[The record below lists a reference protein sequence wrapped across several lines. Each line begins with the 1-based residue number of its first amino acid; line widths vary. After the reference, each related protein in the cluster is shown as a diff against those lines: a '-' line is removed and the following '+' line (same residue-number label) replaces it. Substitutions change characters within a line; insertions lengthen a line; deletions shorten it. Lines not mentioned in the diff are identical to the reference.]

1 MKNKTFDRIKKMVK
15 PYRKTVIF
23 VIILAVI
30 IDIMALVKPYL
41 VRLLIDDFLK
51 NGISQ
56 NEFLSVNIIAYIYIG
71 LVLFEN
77 FLEYFNS
84 TRTNIIGES
93 VVFDLRNKMY
103 TYMEKANIKFHDKMP
118 SGTLFVRIISDIED
132 IYALFCDVITTSIKD
147 IFIIIGLVGVM
158 IYISCKLAMISMIII
173 PLIIVSSLIL
183 TKLLNKTYSAV
194 KTVRTKLNIF
204 FSESIYGLKVIKIF
218 NRQKEKQTECENITD
233 EFRKTIK
240 PIGLFQ
246 GLLPAIMTL
255 IENLG
260 IAIVIWSVV
269 NKWIGASLE
278 VGVIYMFITYLKSL
292 FDPINRLIENVEV
305 VEEAVTSIDKIY
317 EILDKEEYVEDF
329 DSGKRIDKI
338 KGKIEFRNV
347 WFAYEE
353 ENWIL
358 KNVSFTIEP
367 GQSVAL
373 VGKTGSGKTT
383 ITNLINRFYT
393 IQKGEILIDGINIYD
408 INLADLRRNIGT
420 ILQDPFIYAK
430 SIKDNIKLF
439 NDISDEKIEEAI
451 ELASA
456 REFVENQENGL
467 DEIARERG
475 NSFSAGEKQLLAF
488 ARIFALQP
496 SVFIL
501 DEATANIDTTT
512 EQLIQ
517 ESVDKLS
524 SEKTSIFIAHRLATI
539 VNVDKIIVLSNGE
552 IVEEGNHEE
561 LVKSGGYYSRFTLD
575 EQVGTGGALHEQLG
589 VAFPVPP

>member
-1 MKNKTFDRIKKMVK
+1 MKNKTFERIKVMVR
-15 PYRKTVIF
+15 PYRKTVVF
-23 VIILAVI
+23 VTVLAIL
-30 IDIMALVKPYL
+30 IDVLALIKPYI
-41 VRLLIDDFLK
+41 VRVLIDNFLK
-51 NGISQ
+51 NGIEQ
-56 NEFLSVNIIAYIYIG
+56 NEFLSVSMIAYIYIA
-71 LVLFEN
+71 LVLLEN
-77 FLEYFNS
+77 FLDYFNS

-93 VVFDLRNKMY
+93 VVYDLRNRMY
-103 TYMEKANIKFHDKMP
+103 AYIENANIKFHDKIP

-132 IYALFCDVITTSIKD
+132 VYALFSEVITTFVKD
-147 IFIIIGLVGVM
+147 IFIIIGLLVVM
-158 IYISCKLAMISMIII
+158 IYISYKLAMVSLIII
-173 PLIIVSSLIL
+173 PLIIISSLIL
-183 TKLLNKTYSAV
+183 TGLLNKTYSAV
-194 KTVRTKLNIF
+194 KVVRTKLNIF
-204 FSESIYGLKVIKIF
+204 FSESIYGLKLIKIF
-218 NRQKEKQTECENITD
+218 NRQKEKQDECEKITD
-233 EFRKTIK
+233 EFRNTMK
-240 PIGLFQ
+240 PMGLLQ
-246 GLLPAIMTL
+246 GLLPAIMSL

-260 IAIVIWSVV
+260 ISIVIWAVV
-269 NKWIGASLE
+269 NKWIGESLE

-292 FDPINRLIENVEV
+292 FDPINRIIDNVEI

-317 EILDKEEYVEDF
+317 DILDKQEFQEDF
-329 DSGKRIDKI
+329 ESGKRIDKI
-338 KGKIEFRNV
+338 KGKIEFKNV
-347 WFAYEE
+347 WFAYED

-367 GQSVAL
+367 GESVAL

-393 IQKGEILIDGINIYD
+393 IQKGEILIDGVNIYD
-408 INLADLRRNIGT
+408 INLSDLRRNIGT

-439 NDISDEKIEEAI
+439 NEIDDKTIDEAVK
-451 ELASA
+451 LASA
-456 REFVENQENGL
+456 NEFIENQENGI

-488 ARIFALQP
+488 ARIFALNP

-524 SEKTSIFIAHRLATI
+524 AEKTSIFIAHRLATI

-552 IVEEGNHEE
+552 IVEQGNHEE
-561 LVKSGGYYSRFTLD
+561 LVRSGGYYSKLYSSYYNSLT
-575 EQVGTGGALHEQLG
+575 
-589 VAFPVPP
+589 

>member
-1 MKNKTFDRIKKMVK
+1 MKNKTFKRIGNMVK

-23 VIILAVI
+23 FFFLAII
-30 IDIMALVKPYL
+30 IDVLALVKPYL
-41 VRLLIDDFLK
+41 VKVLIDEYLK

-56 NEFLSVNIIAYIYIG
+56 NEFMSVSMISYIYIA
-71 LVLFEN
+71 LVLIEN
-77 FLEYFNS
+77 FLDYFNS
-84 TRTNIIGES
+84 TRTNILGES
-93 VVFDLRNKMY
+93 VVYDLRNRMY
-103 TYMEKANIKFHDKMP
+103 KYIENAKIKFHDKVP

-132 IYALFCDVITTSIKD
+132 VYALFSDVITTFAKD
-147 IFIIIGLVGVM
+147 IFIIIGLLGVM
-158 IYISCKLAMISMIII
+158 IYISYKLAMVSFIII
-173 PLIIVSSLIL
+173 PLIIISSLIL

-194 KTVRTKLNIF
+194 KIVRTKMNIF
-204 FSESIYGLKVIKIF
+204 FSESIYGLKLIKIF
-218 NRQKEKQTECENITD
+218 NRQREKQKECERITK
-233 EFRKTIK
+233 EFRNKMK
-240 PIGLFQ
+240 PMGFLQ

-260 IAIVIWSVV
+260 IALVIWAVV
-269 NKWIGASLE
+269 NKWIGQSLD
-278 VGVIYMFITYLKSL
+278 VGIIYMFITYLKNL
-292 FDPINRLIENVEV
+292 FDPINRIIENVEI
-305 VEEAVTSIDKIY
+305 VEEAVTSIDKVY
-317 EILDKEEYVEDF
+317 EILDNEEMIEDF
-329 DSGKRIDKI
+329 ESGKRINKI
-338 KGKIEFRNV
+338 KGKIEFKNV
-347 WFAYEE
+347 WFAYED

-358 KNVSFTIEP
+358 KDVSFTIEP

-383 ITNLINRFYT
+383 ITNLINKFYT
-393 IQKGEILIDGINIYD
+393 IQKGEILIDGININD

-439 NDISDEKIEEAI
+439 NDITDESVENAI
-451 ELASA
+451 KLASA
-456 REFVENQENGL
+456 EDFVNNQEHGI

-488 ARIFALQP
+488 ARIFALNP

-524 SEKTSIFIAHRLATI
+524 KEKTSIFIAHRLATI
-539 VNVDKIIVLSNGE
+539 VNVDKIIVLSNGK
-552 IVEEGNHEE
+552 IVEEGNHDE
-561 LVKSGGYYSRFTLD
+561 LVASGGYYSKLYNSYYNS
-575 EQVGTGGALHEQLG
+575 LL
-589 VAFPVPP
+589 

>member
-456 REFVENQENGL
+456 TEFVENQENGL

-561 LVKSGGYYSRFTLD
+561 LVKSGGYYSKLYNSYYNS
-575 EQVGTGGALHEQLG
+575 LI
-589 VAFPVPP
+589 

>member
-1 MKNKTFDRIKKMVK
+1 MKNKTFNRVSKMVK
-15 PYRKTVIF
+15 PYKKTVIF
-23 VIILAVI
+23 VTILAII
-30 IDIMALVKPYL
+30 IDILALVKPYL
-41 VRLLIDDFLK
+41 VRVLIDDFLEI
-51 NGISQ
+51 GISKK
-56 NEFLSVNIIAYIYIG
+56 EFLSTTIIAFLYIG
-71 LVLFEN
+71 LVCIEN
-77 FLEYFNS
+77 FLDYFNS

-93 VVFDLRNKMY
+93 VVFDLRNKLY
-103 TYMEKANIKFHDKMP
+103 AYMERANIKFHDKVP
-118 SGTLFVRIISDIED
+118 SGTLFVRIISDTED
-132 IYALFCDVITTSIKD
+132 VFALFSDVITTFVKD
-147 IFIIIGLVGVM
+147 VFIIIGLLIVM
-158 IYISCKLAMISMIII
+158 IYISYKLAAVSIII
-173 PLIIVSSLIL
+173 ITLIIITSLII

-194 KTVRTKLNIF
+194 KSVRTRLNIF

-218 NRQKEKQTECENITD
+218 NRQKEKQAECEKITS
-233 EFRKTIK
+233 EFRDTIK
-240 PIGLFQ
+240 PIGFLQ

-260 IAIVIWSVV
+260 IAIVIWAVV
-269 NKWIGASLE
+269 NKLIGESLD
-278 VGVIYMFITYLKSL
+278 VGVIYMFITYLKNI
-292 FDPINRLIENVEV
+292 FDPINRIIENVEI

-317 EILDKEEYVEDF
+317 EILEKEEFQEDF
-329 DSGKRIDKI
+329 ESGERINKI

-347 WFAYEE
+347 WFAYEG

-358 KNVSFTIEP
+358 KDVSFTIEP

-393 IQKGEILIDGINIYD
+393 IQKGEILIDDVNIND
-408 INLADLRRNIGT
+408 INLGDLRRNIGT

-430 SIKDNIKLF
+430 SIKENIKLF
-439 NDISDEKIEEAI
+439 NDISDKRIEEAI
-451 ELASA
+451 QMSSAS
-456 REFVENQENGL
+456 EFVNNQENGIN
-467 DEIARERG
+467 EVAKERG

-488 ARIFALQP
+488 ARIFALNP

-524 SEKTSIFIAHRLATI
+524 AEKTSIFIAHRLATI

-552 IVEEGNHEE
+552 IIEQGNHEE
-561 LVKSGGYYSRFTLD
+561 LVKTGGYYSKLYNSYYNS
-575 EQVGTGGALHEQLG
+575 LK
-589 VAFPVPP
+589 

>member
-1 MKNKTFDRIKKMVK
+1 MKNKTFNRVSKMVK
-15 PYRKTVIF
+15 PYKKTVIF
-23 VIILAVI
+23 VTILAII
-30 IDIMALVKPYL
+30 IDILALVKPYL
-41 VRLLIDDFLK
+41 VRVLIDDFLEI
-51 NGISQ
+51 GISKK
-56 NEFLSVNIIAYIYIG
+56 EFLSTTIIAFLYIG
-71 LVLFEN
+71 LVCIEN
-77 FLEYFNS
+77 FLDYFNS

-93 VVFDLRNKMY
+93 VVFDLRNKLY
-103 TYMEKANIKFHDKMP
+103 AYMERANIKFHDKVP
-118 SGTLFVRIISDIED
+118 SGTLFVRIISDTED
-132 IYALFCDVITTSIKD
+132 VFALFSDVITTFVKD
-147 IFIIIGLVGVM
+147 VFIIIGLLIVM
-158 IYISCKLAMISMIII
+158 IYISYKLAAVSIIII
-173 PLIIVSSLIL
+173 PLIIITSLII

-194 KTVRTKLNIF
+194 KSVRTRLNIF

-218 NRQKEKQTECENITD
+218 NRQKEKQAECEKITS
-233 EFRKTIK
+233 EFRDTIK
-240 PIGLFQ
+240 PIGFLQ

-260 IAIVIWSVV
+260 IAIVIWAVV
-269 NKWIGASLE
+269 NKLIEESLD
-278 VGVIYMFITYLKSL
+278 VGVIYMFITYLKNI
-292 FDPINRLIENVEV
+292 FDPINRIIENVEI

-317 EILDKEEYVEDF
+317 EILEKEEFQEDF
-329 DSGKRIDKI
+329 ESGERINKI

-347 WFAYEE
+347 WFAYEG

-393 IQKGEILIDGINIYD
+393 IQKGEILIDDVNIND
-408 INLADLRRNIGT
+408 INLGDLRRNIGT

-430 SIKDNIKLF
+430 SIKENIKLF
-439 NDISDEKIEEAI
+439 NDISDKRIEEAI
-451 ELASA
+451 QMSSAS
-456 REFVENQENGL
+456 EFVNNQENGIN
-467 DEIARERG
+467 EVAKERG

-488 ARIFALQP
+488 ARIFALNP

-552 IVEEGNHEE
+552 IIEQGNHEE
-561 LVKSGGYYSRFTLD
+561 LLKTGGYYSKLYNSYYNS
-575 EQVGTGGALHEQLG
+575 LK
-589 VAFPVPP
+589 